1 MLKRILI
8 VLLLV
13 QGAAALGL
21 ALAARR
27 AWGLGL
33 WPALAAGAGAV
44 LLLRLL
50 ISLHNF
56 YLSWRAGSVVPPSF
70 KLTPLGWL
78 RLVLYE
84 FHASLAASSI
94 HMLHS
99 TPPHVQAGSGQLPVL
114 LLHGYACNSG
124 YWTQLSARLRRA
136 GISHAAPDLEPL
148 GADIDQY
155 VAQVHA
161 AIGQLC
167 AAAGAQ
173 RVVIVAHSMGGL
185 VARAYLR
192 RYGEAKVARLITL
205 GTPHHGTALAAWG
218 LGRNAA
224 QMRCDSAW
232 LQALDAAEANLQ
244 RDMITSIYSHHDNIV
259 APQDTSRLHG
269 AQHVAVGAIGHVAL
283 GRHPLILRRVLEEIR
298 AVPLAAQRVDS
309 PGQLR

>member
-13 QGAAALGL
+13 QAAAALGL
-21 ALAARR
+21 ALAAQH

-33 WPALAAGAGAV
+33 APALAVGVGAV
-44 LLLRLL
+44 LLVRLL

-56 YLSWRAGSVVPPSF
+56 YLSWRAGSIVPPPF
-70 KLTPLGWL
+70 KLTPLAWL

-84 FHASLAASSI
+84 FHASMAASSI

-99 TPPHVQAGSGQLPVL
+99 TRPHVHAGSGQAPVL

-124 YWTQLSARLRRA
+124 YWTQLSARLREA
-136 GISHAAPDLEPL
+136 GISYCAPDLEPL
-148 GADIDQY
+148 GAGIDHY

-161 AIGQLC
+161 AIEQLC
-167 AAAGAQ
+167 QAGHAQ

-192 RYGEAKVARLITL
+192 RYGPARVARIITL
-205 GTPHHGTALAAWG
+205 GTPHHGTALAGWG

-244 RDMITSIYSHHDNIV
+244 RSIITSIYSHHDNIV
-259 APQDTSRLHG
+259 APQDSSQLPG
-269 AQHVAVGAIGHVAL
+269 ARHVAVGAIGHVAL

-298 AVPLAAQRVDS
+298 AVPPAAHRVDS
-309 PGQLR
+309 AGQLG

>member
-13 QGAAALGL
+13 QAAAALGV
-21 ALAARR
+21 ALAAQR

-33 WPALAAGAGAV
+33 GPALAVGAGAV
-44 LLLRLL
+44 LALRLL

-56 YLSWRAGSVVPPSF
+56 YLSWRAGSAVPPAF
-70 KLTPLGWL
+70 KLSPLAWL

-94 HMLHS
+94 HMLHG
-99 TPPHVQAGSGQLPVL
+99 TAPHVAAGGGQLPVL

-124 YWTQLSARLRRA
+124 YWTQLSARLREA
-136 GISHAAPDLEPL
+136 GISHLAPDLEPL

-155 VAQVHA
+155 VAQVEA
-161 AIGQLC
+161 GIGQLC

-192 RYGEAKVARLITL
+192 RHGDARVARVITL
-205 GTPHHGTALAAWG
+205 GTPHHGTALASWG

-224 QMRCDSAW
+224 QMRRGSAW
-232 LQALDAAEANLQ
+232 LRVLDAADANSQ
-244 RDMITSIYSHHDNIV
+244 RGLILSIYSHHDNIV
-259 APQDTSRLHG
+259 APQDSSLLDG
-269 AQHVAVGAIGHVAL
+269 ARHLAVGAIGHVAL
-283 GRHPLILRRVLEEIR
+283 GRHPLILRHVLAEIA
-298 AVPLAAQRVDS
+298 AVPVAAQRVDS
-309 PGQLR
+309 HGQLR